1 MVQVKICG
9 NTNLEDAQLARQYG
23 ADFLGFIFA
32 KSKRLITADT
42 AKQMME
48 HMKDF
53 KAFVGVFA
61 NQPKEEVEKIVEL
74 LGLQWLQFHGEET
87 SRYCDYFSQ
96 KGYKIIKTFHI
107 KDAMS
112 LKRIDEYNVDAFL
125 FDTYSSKEKGGTG
138 QIFDWSL
145 IDEKPYVRERLFLAG
160 GLSVDN
166 VKHAVQTVKPYAIDV
181 ASGVEKAPGQKDPD
195 LLREFIR
202 LAKGDEI
209 KTLKS

>member
-1 MVQVKICG
+1 
-9 NTNLEDAQLARQYG
+9 
-23 ADFLGFIFA
+23 
-32 KSKRLITADT
+32 
-42 AKQMME
+42 
-48 HMKDF
+48 
-53 KAFVGVFA
+53 
-61 NQPKEEVEKIVEL
+61 
-74 LGLQWLQFHGEET
+74 
-87 SRYCDYFSQ
+87 
-96 KGYKIIKTFHI
+96 
-107 KDAMS
+107 MS